1 MRAGRLGYR
10 GATMVV
16 AQGHIGPAER
26 GTGWAML
33 LVALHRHLAMVAK
46 VEEARG
52 RLRLATRLNETAR
65 RLQDAQGTAGGRRAE
80 DQDLLPARRP
90 DQLRTP
96 GTGPGTGPD
105 QRTPGR

>member
-1 MRAGRLGYR
+1 
-10 GATMVV
+10 MVV

-52 RLRLATRLNETAR
+52 RLRLATKLHETAR
-65 RLQDAQGTAGGRRAE
+65 RLEDAHGTAGGRPAE
-80 DQDLLPARRP
+80 PRDLLPARRRDRP
-90 DQLRTP
+90 RAP
-96 GTGPGTGPD
+96 GTEPGIGPD
-105 QRTPGR
+105 QRAPGR